1 MSARHYMQFLRFY
14 GLYLLPLCHCCRRL
28 HDGIRRRGWEDVA
41 VLCGL
46 GRWLLYR
53 HDPRRSERGENPLQL
68 DCPEPKLAMAEAMAG
83 ETASA
88 CWAIAILTQARALT
102 RQAQAEALQRWHQY
116 AARAAAP
123 ADASKGAPP

>member
-46 GRWLLYR
+46 GRWLLG
-53 HDPRRSERGENPLQL
+53 PRKRIHRQGAQNTQL
-68 DCPEPKLAMAEAMAG
+68 TP
-83 ETASA
+83 
-88 CWAIAILTQARALT
+88 ALIFI
-102 RQAQAEALQRWHQY
+102 
-116 AARAAAP
+116 
-123 ADASKGAPP
+123 